1 MTIKEQS
8 LEIEADINK
17 YTCGLDIKDKEY
29 TVISY
34 YADGKIIRE
43 EIRQSK

>member
-1 MTIKEQS
+1 MSNKEQS

-17 YTCGLDIKDKEY
+17 YTCSLDIKDKEY

-34 YADGKIIRE
+34 YADDTLIKE
-43 EIRQSK
+43 EIIQSK